1 MTAVGLLLT
10 GTPGWLLLGILMG
23 VLELVPY
30 IGPVLAGVPAVLLL
44 CAGMHLP
51 KIFGYPCNRNT
62 GKKMQESLLQKY
74 RFMIY

>member
-1 MTAVGLLLT
+1 MTYHNSFSKKRESRRS
-10 GTPGWLLLGILMG
+10 ICF
-23 VLELVPY
+23 E
-30 IGPVLAGVPAVLLL
+30 AGVPAVLLP